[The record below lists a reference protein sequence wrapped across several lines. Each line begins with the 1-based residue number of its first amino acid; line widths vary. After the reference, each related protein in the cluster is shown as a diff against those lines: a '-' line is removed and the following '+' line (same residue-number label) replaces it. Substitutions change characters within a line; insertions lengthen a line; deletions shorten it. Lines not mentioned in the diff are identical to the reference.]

1 MNEARRVIERLD
13 RIEQLRRADAPA
25 GVLLGEVR
33 RLLAEG
39 ERWLAAEHEHG
50 GERARAVF
58 EDLRG
63 RLDPAGKEA
72 GTG

>member
-1 MNEARRVIERLD
+1 MDEARRVIERLE
-13 RIEQLRRADAPA
+13 RIEELRRADAPA
-25 GVLLGEVR
+25 AVLLGEVR

-39 ERWLAAEHEHG
+39 EEWLAAEHGQG
-50 GERARAVF
+50 GERARAAF

-63 RLDPAGKEA
+63 RLDPAGREA

>member
-1 MNEARRVIERLD
+1 MIERLE
-13 RIEQLRRADAPA
+13 RIEELRRADAPA
-25 GVLLGEVR
+25 ALLLGEVR
-33 RLLAEG
+33 RLLTEG
-39 ERWLAAEHEHG
+39 EEWLAAEHDHG
-50 GERARAVF
+50 GERARAAF

>member
-1 MNEARRVIERLD
+1 VIERLE
-13 RIEQLRRADAPA
+13 RIEELRRADAPA
-25 GVLLGEVR
+25 RVLLGEVR

-39 ERWLAAEHEHG
+39 EEWLAAEHDHG
-50 GERARAVF
+50 AERARAAF

-63 RLDPAGKEA
+63 CLDPAEKEA